1 MKVVTRNCTKPPWV
15 SGRFSELRSGPDIQL
30 FCCFF
35 SFRGKHQ
42 ITAYKTA
49 SSFMKSSDSEVF
61 EINVT
66 NGSLILDLKE
76 NRVEQLVS
84 EHWRVWRADASQM
97 LLHCRKSS
105 SCRAKGAWIDHK
117 NRLKKWASYAYFN
130 VGGSKTH
137 PKKSLITWECMSII
151 LLMHEQTLND
161 PWPNITYPLHK
172 YWMCIR
178 TNKKGHKN
186 VHLWFQQTW
195 LKKKVFPINGD
206 WGKKEWN
213 PNSFLGAQA
222 IVMMLVQLLSWIASS
237 LLPLGCKCW

>member
-1 MKVVTRNCTKPPWV
+1 
-15 SGRFSELRSGPDIQL
+15 
-30 FCCFF
+30 
-35 SFRGKHQ
+35 
-42 ITAYKTA
+42 
-49 SSFMKSSDSEVF
+49 
-61 EINVT
+61 
-66 NGSLILDLKE
+66 
-76 NRVEQLVS
+76 
-84 EHWRVWRADASQM
+84 
-97 LLHCRKSS
+97 
-105 SCRAKGAWIDHK
+105 
-117 NRLKKWASYAYFN
+117 
-130 VGGSKTH
+130 
-137 PKKSLITWECMSII
+137 LITWECMSII